1 MNSDTDRQDLLLVC
15 SAGGHLAQLMAVRSW
30 WSRHDRRW
38 VTADLPDVRARLQG
52 EDVIFAHFPTTR
64 NVLNLLRNFAVAFRV
79 LRERRPDVIVSD
91 GAAVAVPFFVIG
103 WLIGVPT
110 VYIEGFDRIDT
121 ASVTGRICYHLTKN
135 FCVQSDGQLAVYP
148 KATVIGPML

>member
-1 MNSDTDRQDLLLVC
+1 LNSDTDRQDLLLVC

-38 VTADLPDVRARLQG
+38 VTADLPDVHARLQG
-52 EDVIFAHFPTTR
+52 EEVIFAHFPTTR

-91 GAAVAVPFFVIG
+91 GAGVAVPFFAIG
-103 WLIGVPT
+103 KLIGIPT
-110 VYIEGFDRIDT
+110 VYIEVIDRFDTR
-121 ASVTGRICYHLTKN
+121 SLTGRMCARLTDD
-135 FCVQSDGQLAVYP
+135 FCVQSDDQLNLYP
-148 KATVIGPML
+148 RATVIGQLL

>member
-1 MNSDTDRQDLLLVC
+1 MC

-38 VTADLPDVRARLQG
+38 VTADLPDVHARLQG
-52 EDVIFAHFPTTR
+52 EEVIFAHFPTTR

-91 GAAVAVPFFVIG
+91 GAGVAVPFFAIG
-103 WLIGVPT
+103 KLIGIPT
-110 VYIEGFDRIDT
+110 VYIEVIDRFDTR
-121 ASVTGRICYHLTKN
+121 SLTGRMCARLTDD
-135 FCVQSDGQLAVYP
+135 FCVQSDDQLNLYP
-148 KATVIGPML
+148 RATVIGQLL